1 MRGGSVNRVDFNTLM
16 AIGIHD
22 MKGSLNAVMNT
33 ISDLVDPD
41 TGECRCERERLIHL
55 QYEAQRVNDTLV
67 QLLTLYRSNEGF
79 YTPQMVSTRVYDLL
93 EEYALRQKPLM
104 DYRDVTCELE
114 CDEDLVWP
122 LDAEL
127 MGGLLENV
135 LTNTLRY
142 TQDRILLAAEREG
155 DWLRLRIEDNGPGFP
170 EPMLGRRDADQ
181 QGVLERSAG
190 RTGLGLYFCAVVA
203 QLHGP
208 PDPDESDERRAGI
221 DLAQTGF
228 VELCNNGALGG
239 GAFVVNL
246 PGSRRP

>member
-1 MRGGSVNRVDFNTLM
+1 MNRVDFNTLM

-22 MKGSLNAVMNT
+22 MKGSLNAVINT

-67 QLLTLYRSNEGF
+67 QLLTLYRRNEGF
-79 YTPQMVSTRVYDLL
+79 YTPQFAPTPVYDLL
-93 EEYALRQKPLM
+93 EEQALRQKPLM
-104 DYRDVTCELE
+104 DYRGVVCEID
-114 CDEDLVWP
+114 CDEDLIWP

-135 LTNTLRY
+135 ITNTICY
-142 TQDRILLAAEREG
+142 TVGHILLSATRDA
-155 DWLRLRIEDNGPGFP
+155 DWLRIGIEDDGPGFP
-170 EPMLGRRDADQ
+170 EAMLGRRDADQ
-181 QGVLERSAG
+181 QGVLDRSAG

-203 QLHGP
+203 QLHGNP
-208 PDPDESDERRAGI
+208 PAGGGDDDSRLY
-221 DLAQTGF
+221 DLSHTGF
-228 VELCNNGALGG
+228 VELRNNGALGG

-246 PGSRRP
+246 PRILPSSG

>member
-1 MRGGSVNRVDFNTLM
+1 MNRVDFNTLM

-22 MKGSLNAVMNT
+22 MKGSLSAVINT
-33 ISDLVDPD
+33 ISDLVDQD
-41 TGECRCERERLIHL
+41 TGECRCERERLIPL

-79 YTPQMVSTRVYDLL
+79 YTPRLVPTPVYELL

-104 DYRDVTCELE
+104 DYRHVTCELD

-127 MGGLLENV
+127 IGGLLENV

-142 TQDRILLAAEREG
+142 TQDRILLAAARDG
-155 DWLRLRIEDNGPGFP
+155 DWLRLRIADNGPGFP
-170 EPMLGRRDADQ
+170 EHMLGRRDPDQ
-181 QGVLERSAG
+181 QGVLDRSAG

-203 QLHGP
+203 QLHAP
-208 PDPDESDERRAGI
+208 PDPDESDENRAGI

-228 VELCNNGALGG
+228 VELCNNGSLGG
-239 GAFVVNL
+239 GEFVVNL
-246 PGSRRP
+246 PASLLP